1 MKKIVL
7 TTLNARYS
15 HASIG
20 LRALFANLHEL
31 QEHARIMEFV
41 INENVQAIA
50 EKILEEEPAVVG
62 IGVYIWNASDV
73 HDLIE
78 VIKKVSPQ
86 TTVVLGGPEAGYF
99 PHRVNF
105 DAADYVI
112 QGEGEIAFYELCK
125 ALLAGDAPE
134 ERIIKAAMLDLKTVE
149 LPYIWY
155 DDHDV
160 QNRMIYVEVSRGC
173 PFLCEFCLSAI
184 DEKVRSF
191 DIDRLLEEF
200 ERLWER
206 GVRTFKFIDRT
217 FNLNIKTAN
226 RILDFF
232 LAKEPPYF
240 VHFEVIPDHFPESLR
255 ERIAQFPPASLQLEV
270 GIQTLDPEIAAN
282 INRPLKLEKIRE
294 NIRFLETQ
302 TKAHMH
308 LDLIV
313 GLPGESLEGFGA
325 NLDRLAAL
333 TDSEIQIGILKKLS
347 GTTLSRH
354 DEHYGMVYSD
364 KPPYDILKNSQ
375 LSFAQIQKM
384 KRFSRFWDLTYN
396 SGNFKNSIV
405 MLWPEGRVFE
415 GFRGFSEWIYGE
427 TESTWKISLERLAGL
442 LFRYLTEVR
451 ACDAEAVAAAMAR
464 DLMKVPGRALPGFLK
479 PFASARCE
487 ASTQPALQGNKRQ
500 ARHS

>member
-7 TTLNARYS
+7 ATLNARYS

-20 LRALFANLHEL
+20 LRCLFSNLKEL
-31 QEHARIMEFV
+31 QEEAKVMEFV
-41 INENVQAIA
+41 INENMQAVA
-50 EKILEEEPAVVG
+50 EKILAEEPAIVG

-86 TTVVLGGPEAGYF
+86 TKIVLGGPEAGYL

-105 DAADYVI
+105 DSADYVV
-112 QGEGEIAFYELCK
+112 QGEGEIAFYELCR
-125 ALLAGDAPE
+125 ALLSGNPPE
-134 ERIIKAAMLDLKTVE
+134 ERIIKAAMVDLKSVE
-149 LPYIWY
+149 LPYSCY
-155 DDHDV
+155 DDNDV
-160 QNRMIYVEVSRGC
+160 ENRMIYVEVSRGC

-200 ERLWER
+200 EKLWQR

-255 ERIAQFPPASLQLEV
+255 ERISQFPPASLQLEV
-270 GIQTLDPEIAAN
+270 GIQTLDPQIAAN
-282 INRPLKLEKIRE
+282 INRPLKVEKIRE
-294 NIRFLETQ
+294 NIRFLDEQTQ
-302 TKAHMH
+302 AHMH

-313 GLPGESLEGFGA
+313 GLPGESLEGFGT
-325 NLDRLAAL
+325 NLDRLVAL
-333 TDSEIQIGILKKLS
+333 THSEIQIGILKKLS

-354 DEHYGMVYSD
+354 DERYGMVYSD
-364 KPPYDILKNSQ
+364 KPPYDILKNSM
-375 LSFAQIQKM
+375 LSFSQIQKM

-396 SGNFKNSIV
+396 SGNFNQSVGLI
-405 MLWPEGRVFE
+405 WDDGSVFE
-415 GFRGFSEWIYGE
+415 CFWAFSEWVYAQ
-427 TESTWKISLERLAGL
+427 TESTWKISLQRLARL
-442 LFRYLTEVR
+442 LFDYLTTE
-451 ACDAEAVAAAMAR
+451 CDRDQKRVAEALAE
-464 DLMKVPGRALPGFLK
+464 DLLRVGGRALPEYLRVYATALSKKKG
-479 PFASARCE
+479 SAVV
-487 ASTQPALQGNKRQ
+487 QHNKRQ
-500 ARHS
+500 HKHA